1 MKSIAQEHDC
11 LLIDLDGTVFCG
23 RQPTGG
29 AVQSLSQVRS
39 RKLFVTNNASR
50 SADEV
55 AAHLCELGFT
65 ATGED
70 VVTSAQSA
78 AHLLA
83 GQLAPGARVLI
94 VGTEALAN
102 EVAAVG
108 LRPVRRFEDRPDAVV
123 QGLSMTTGWSDLAE
137 AALAIRAGALWVAA
151 NVDPPCPPNGA
162 CCPATGP
169 WWLRCARPPA
179 WTPSGGQARA
189 RLDDRGGGPGRLP
202 GGTGGR

>member
-83 GQLAPGARVLI
+83 GASWMAEYGDPDNPDDWKFISEYSPYQNISANRKYPPVL
-94 VGTEALAN
+94 
-102 EVAAVG
+102 
-108 LRPVRRFEDRPDAVV
+108 
-123 QGLSMTTGWSDLAE
+123 MTTSTRDDRVHPGHARKMT
-137 AALAIRAGALWVAA
+137 AALQAAGHPVWYYENIEGGHAGAADNAQIAFKSALSFAFLWRMLA
-151 NVDPPCPPNGA
+151 G
-162 CCPATGP
+162 
-169 WWLRCARPPA
+169 
-179 WTPSGGQARA
+179 
-189 RLDDRGGGPGRLP
+189 
-202 GGTGGR
+202 